1 MLWSDNQNAGDL
13 ARNHVFRSSK
23 SIELGIHYIRDK
35 VLGQQLVV
43 RLLTSSQKILSLPKF
58 NYLTSNINL
67 VSRPL
72 SLRGDVKEAYLCSI
86 TENHNN
92 VSKVTNKA
100 KDHNSFYSQL

>member
-1 MLWSDNQNAGDL
+1 M
-13 ARNHVFRSSK
+13 
-23 SIELGIHYIRDK
+23 
-35 VLGQQLVV
+35 
-43 RLLTSSQKILSLPKF
+43 
-58 NYLTSNINL
+58 SNLNL

-100 KDHNSFYSQL
+100 KDHNSFYSQLQIDDLYFQLVPDGYVAVCTRDSLLSKLWLINFLLKLAELLHLYVCVCEYV

>member
-1 MLWSDNQNAGDL
+1 M
-13 ARNHVFRSSK
+13 
-23 SIELGIHYIRDK
+23 
-35 VLGQQLVV
+35 LGQQLVV
-43 RLLTSSQKILSLPKF
+43 RLLTSSQKLLSLPKF
-58 NYLTSNINL
+58 SYLVSNLNL

-100 KDHNSFYSQL
+100 KDHNSFYSQLQIDDLYFQLVPDGYVAVCTRDSLLSKL